1 MGPIFKVIKIPRPNQ
16 QANIKVS
23 QNIPL
28 NGNTNKHNSII
39 KNVVIPQFPINKL
52 ETGRI
57 NGIDSQA

>member
-39 KNVVIPQFPINKL
+39 NNVVIPQLPVNKL

-57 NGIDSQA
+57 NGIDSQT